1 MLGQWSP
8 LARCFILLTRLT
20 EVARSIALESRGS
33 HVSQIIPL
41 VLHHDAIISV
51 YVRISG
57 SWLAHQQR
65 RERDQL
71 VSFESITF

>member
-1 MLGQWSP
+1 MLGQWYP

-20 EVARSIALESRGS
+20 EVARSIALESRGD

-51 YVRISG
+51 YAHIWDIMAGTSTTQGEG
-57 SWLAHQQR
+57 SASEL
-65 RERDQL
+65 
-71 VSFESITF
+71 